1 MQDIIDKNPILS
13 HNSNKESIS
22 LGNKIYRVTN
32 EYSNF
37 NKRKISKYFEKYNI
51 LKFNN
56 SKLSKII
63 FGGNKSKS
71 SFFLKFDY
79 INPIIF

>member
-1 MQDIIDKNPILS
+1 M
-13 HNSNKESIS
+13 NKVINN
-22 LGNKIYRVTN
+22 NKTPRNITN